1 MLLFVYYIA
10 VNAHATEQDLIKLSR
25 ITAHQKTLLVAAFK
39 DTMSVNKATLA
50 QLVQQTG
57 LSKRRILHWFM
68 RKRNS
73 IRRGITK
80 ETLSNGE
87 STSQSI
93 YIYIMH
99 LSYSEVVFIYLIV
112 S

>member
-10 VNAHATEQDLIKLSR
+10 VNAHATEQDLTKLSR

-39 DTMSVNKATLA
+39 NSMSVNKATLA
-50 QLVQQTG
+50 QLVQQTS
-57 LSKRRILHWFM
+57 LSKRRILQWFM
-68 RKRNS
+68 RRRNI
-73 IRRGITK
+73 IRRGITE
-80 ETLSNGE
+80 ETLAHGE
-87 STSQSI
+87 STSLSI

-99 LSYSEVVFIYLIV
+99 LSYSQVVCVYLVV